1 MLALVAIGQQL
12 SILKQNKL
20 IKVYLDLVLTSTFVY
35 SQLKDYESGEIL
47 LRERLDYERLSDP
60 NSLLSKIK
68 KILETIN
75 IDFYN
80 VVEPKFVFDNNHYVF
95 VPDSLYIKGKEKTF
109 LKFNVRLENDDYVT
123 TDSIEKLNI
132 YNIYLPYV
140 NINNY
145 LIEKFK
151 KLEFYHYNTVLIN
164 KIVSVSNSDSCHCF
178 IENTDLKILIIENGE
193 IFYFNSFSYKT
204 LDDILYYTLLI
215 INDQSFK
222 NKNIPINIHAGKKI
236 DEIKVKFNNFIKNIS
251 VIKNNNF
258 AQVL

>member
-20 IKVYLDLVLTSTFVY
+20 IKVYLDLVLTPTFVF
-35 SQLKDYESGEIL
+35 SQLKDYENGEIL
-47 LRERLDYERLSDP
+47 LRERLNYERLSDP

-75 IDFYN
+75 IDYYN
-80 VVEPKFVFDNNHYVF
+80 VVEPKFIFDNNHYVF

-109 LKFNVRLENDDYVT
+109 LKFNLRLENDDYIT
-123 TDSIEKLNI
+123 TDNIEKLSI

-151 KLEFYHYNTVLIN
+151 KLEFYHYNTVLLN
-164 KIVSVSNSDSCHCF
+164 KIVSVSNSYSCNCF
-178 IENTDLKILIIENGE
+178 IENGDLKILITENGE
-193 IFYFNSFSYKT
+193 ILYFNSFPYKT
-204 LDDILYYTLLI
+204 LDDILYYILLA
-215 INDQSFK
+215 INDKSFK
-222 NKNIPINIHAGKKI
+222 NKYVPINIHTSKKI
-236 DEIKVKFNNFIKNIS
+236 DEIKIKFKSFLKSIS
-251 VIKNNNF
+251 VIKNDNF
-258 AQVL
+258 TQIL

>member
-1 MLALVAIGQQL
+1 MLAPVAIGQQL
-12 SILKQNKL
+12 SMLKQNKF
-20 IKVYLDLVLTSTFVY
+20 IKVYLDLVLTSTYVC
-35 SQLKDYESGEIL
+35 SQLKDYDSGNVII
-47 LRERLDYERLSDP
+47 RERLDYEKISDA
-60 NSLLSKIK
+60 SLLLPKIK
-68 KILETIN
+68 KILEIIN

-80 VVEPKFVFDNNHYVF
+80 VVEPKFIFDNNYYIF

-109 LKFNVRLENDDYVT
+109 LKFNVGLESDDYIT

>member
-1 MLALVAIGQQL
+1 MLVPVVIGQQL
-12 SILKQNKL
+12 SMLKQNKL
-20 IKVYLDLVLTSTFVY
+20 IKVYLDLVLTPTFVY
-35 SQLKDYESGEIL
+35 SQLKDYDRGNIF
-47 LRERLDYERLSDP
+47 LRERLDYEKLSEP
-60 NSLLSKIK
+60 SSLLSKIK
-68 KILETIN
+68 KILEIIN

-80 VVEPKFVFDNNHYVF
+80 VVEPKFIFDNNYYIF

-109 LKFNVRLENDDYVT
+109 LKFNVGLESDDYVT